1 MNRALCAIAALLAG
15 AGGALAHDYWLVPET
30 FTPKKGEEV
39 KVRMFVG
46 DGFEA
51 EKEIEYSS
59 KKTTALE
66 LITAKA
72 KVKEFPDLKDGTKPT
87 VSFKMD
93 AMNTA
98 VLRIDRGWSSITLKA
113 DKCTEYLK
121 EEGLEHIIK
130 ARSVAGEADADG
142 KERYRRCLKTILH
155 AGGEPDDTPTKPLGQ
170 VLEIVPGKNPYSLK
184 AGDELPVRVLF
195 EDKPLAG
202 LKLFAWYRDA
212 KVVETLTATT
222 DKEGKASFK
231 LTRSG
236 VWLIRGVHMRRVS
249 EKNPDP
255 PADWESFWVSVTF
268 EVPAK

>member
-72 KVKEFPDLKDGTKPT
+72 KVKEFPDLKDGTKPA

-93 AMNTA
+93 TKSTA

-113 DKCTEYLK
+113 DKFTEYLK
-121 EEGLEHIIK
+121 EEGLDHIIK
-130 ARSVAGEADADG
+130 ARAEAGEADADG
-142 KERYRRCLKTILH
+142 KERYRRCLKAILH
-155 AGGEPDDTPTKPLGQ
+155 AGGEPPTPGCFDFWLRQSHRAEDRTDDTPTKPVGQ
-170 VLEIVPGKNPYSLK
+170 LLEIVPGKNPYSLK
-184 AGDELPVRVLF
+184 VGDELPVRVL
-195 EDKPLAG
+195 
-202 LKLFAWYRDA
+202 
-212 KVVETLTATT
+212 
-222 DKEGKASFK
+222 
-231 LTRSG
+231 
-236 VWLIRGVHMRRVS
+236 
-249 EKNPDP
+249 
-255 PADWESFWVSVTF
+255 
-268 EVPAK
+268 